1 MTDNEIEKISATL
14 ASLAT
19 PKITPRE
26 LLRAVRKRHP
36 EASRKTI
43 VRAAFYSIISN
54 ADSDPAKADRLQG
67 FAIGERASGE
77 LE

>member
-14 ASLAT
+14 ARLAT

-26 LLRAVRKRHP
+26 LLKAVHKRHP
-36 EASRKTI
+36 EASKKAI

>member
-1 MTDNEIEKISATL
+1 MTDREIEKISTTL

-19 PKITPRE
+19 PKTTPKE
-26 LLRAVRKRHP
+26 LLKAVRKRHP
-36 EASRKTI
+36 EASKKTI

-54 ADSDPAKADRLQG
+54 ADQDPDKARRLQH

>member
-1 MTDNEIEKISATL
+1 MTDNEIETISTTL
-14 ASLAT
+14 NKLAT
-19 PKITPRE
+19 PKITPKE
-26 LLRAVRKRHP
+26 LLKAVRKHHP
-36 EASRKTI
+36 DASKKAI

-54 ADSDPAKADRLQG
+54 ADSDPAKAERLQG